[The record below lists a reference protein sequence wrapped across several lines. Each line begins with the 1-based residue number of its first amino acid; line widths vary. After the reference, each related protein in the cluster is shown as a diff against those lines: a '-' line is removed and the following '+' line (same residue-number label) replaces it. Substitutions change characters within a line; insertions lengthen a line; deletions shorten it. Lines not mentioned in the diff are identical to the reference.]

1 MGTMGRFAWIRE
13 HRNGTIHSNS
23 HYYSRS
29 IKEMKVIRHDML
41 LLIYVTCFLYILLLS
56 TTTFYGMFHLSNV
69 LLPKLYSIFGGGH
82 HYHHYAFF
90 RWSTWHVLPLL
101 FFIVFAYLTKT
112 LHLGSL
118 VSFVSLDP
126 PDSWLSPGNKHQ
138 VSYWYLYYL
147 LHKNWCDE
155 NNLLFNNINNADYQS
170 VHMLKCR
177 QWSTLWFIF
186 YCC

>member
-1 MGTMGRFAWIRE
+1 MTCYFWYM
-13 HRNGTIHSNS
+13 
-23 HYYSRS
+23 SRVS
-29 IKEMKVIRHDML
+29 
-41 LLIYVTCFLYILLLS
+41 YIFYCYRLQHFMACS
-56 TTTFYGMFHLSNV
+56 TSVTFYFQNCILSSV
-69 LLPKLYSIFGGGH
+69 VVIITIIML
-82 HYHHYAFF
+82 FF